1 MGSTSEA
8 GEGGSVRDK
17 SPSAELTEAL
27 VNMSQLIGPML
38 EASCGYRQQAEA
50 AGFSPTAA
58 EEMAVRY
65 HAFVWAALAA
75 AQTKGAA

>member
-1 MGSTSEA
+1 VNDKTPST
-8 GEGGSVRDK
+8 
-17 SPSAELTEAL
+17 ELAEAL
-27 VNMSQLIGPML
+27 VNMSQLIGPMV

-50 AGFSPTAA
+50 AGFSPSAA
-58 EEMAVRY
+58 EEMAVQY